1 MSDKI
6 PFSSFSYFF
15 SVAYKFV
22 CNKNKLIMTNLV
34 IDAASNKIFF
44 SIIKDSKSYTTEYP
58 NSRENF
64 DKIVTL
70 LNKFLSEKDT
80 NINQIK
86 KIYINKG
93 PGKFSSLRTSIS
105 IAKALSL
112 ANKVELV
119 GFNSNDIKNINDYK
133 NLIELDKK
141 DKLTKDLINPIYS
154 S

>member
-1 MSDKI
+1 
-6 PFSSFSYFF
+6 
-15 SVAYKFV
+15 
-22 CNKNKLIMTNLV
+22 MTSLV
-34 IDAASNKIFF
+34 IDAASDKIFF
-44 SIIKDSKSYTTEYP
+44 SIIKDGKSYTTEHL
-58 NSRENF
+58 NSIENF

-70 LNKFLSEKDT
+70 LNEFLSEKDT

-86 KIYINKG
+86 KIYINRG

-112 ANKVELV
+112 ANKIELV
-119 GFNSNDIKNINDYK
+119 GFTSRDLKNINDYK
-133 NLIELDKK
+133 KLIDLDNE

>member
-1 MSDKI
+1 
-6 PFSSFSYFF
+6 
-15 SVAYKFV
+15 
-22 CNKNKLIMTNLV
+22 MTNLV
-34 IDAASNKIFF
+34 IDAASDKIFF
-44 SIIKDSKSYTTEYP
+44 SIIKDSKSYTTEHS

-64 DKIVTL
+64 DKIVSL
-70 LNKFLSEKDT
+70 LNKFLSEKHT

-93 PGKFSSLRTSIS
+93 PGKFSRLRYSIS

-112 ANKVELV
+112 ANKIELV
-119 GFNSNDIKNINDYK
+119 GFSSMDIKNINDYK
-133 NLIELDKK
+133 NLIELDNE

>member
-1 MSDKI
+1 
-6 PFSSFSYFF
+6 
-15 SVAYKFV
+15 
-22 CNKNKLIMTNLV
+22 MTNLV
-34 IDAASNKIFF
+34 IDAASDKIFF
-44 SIIKDSKSYTTEYP
+44 SIIKDSKSYTTEHS

-70 LNKFLSEKDT
+70 LIKFLSEKDT

-93 PGKFSSLRTSIS
+93 PGKFSSLRNSIS

-112 ANKVELV
+112 ANKIELV
-119 GFNSNDIKNINDYK
+119 GFTSMDIKNINDYK
-133 NLIELDKK
+133 NLIELDNE

>member
-1 MSDKI
+1 
-6 PFSSFSYFF
+6 
-15 SVAYKFV
+15 
-22 CNKNKLIMTNLV
+22 MTNLV

-44 SIIKDSKSYTTEYP
+44 SIIQDNKSYTTEHS

-70 LNKFLSEKDT
+70 LNKFLSEKDI

-86 KIYINKG
+86 KIYVNKG
-93 PGKFSSLRTSIS
+93 PGKFSSLRISIT
-105 IAKALSL
+105 IAKALSI
-112 ANKVELV
+112 ANKIELV
-119 GFNSNDIKNINDYK
+119 GFTSMDIKNINDYK
-133 NLIELDKK
+133 NLIELDNE

>member
-1 MSDKI
+1 
-6 PFSSFSYFF
+6 
-15 SVAYKFV
+15 
-22 CNKNKLIMTNLV
+22 MTNLI
-34 IDAASNKIFF
+34 IDAANDKIFF
-44 SIIKDSKSYTTEYP
+44 SIIKDSKSYTTEHS

-64 DKIVTL
+64 DKIVVL

-86 KIYINKG
+86 KIYINMG

-105 IAKALSL
+105 TAKALSL
-112 ANKVELV
+112 ANKIELV
-119 GFNSNDIKNINDYK
+119 GFTSMDIKDINDYI
-133 NLIELDKK
+133 NLIELDNE

>member
-1 MSDKI
+1 
-6 PFSSFSYFF
+6 
-15 SVAYKFV
+15 
-22 CNKNKLIMTNLV
+22 MTNLV
-34 IDAASNKIFF
+34 IDAASDKIFF
-44 SIIKDSKSYTTEYP
+44 SIMKDSKSYTTEHS

-64 DKIVTL
+64 DKMVSL
-70 LNKFLSEKDT
+70 LNKFLREKDT
-80 NINQIK
+80 NFYQIK
-86 KIYINKG
+86 KIYINRG

-112 ANKVELV
+112 ANRIELV
-119 GFNSNDIKNINDYK
+119 GFTLMDIKGKNDYK

>member
-1 MSDKI
+1 MNTLVINAADDKI
-6 PFSSFSYFF
+6 LFS
-15 SVAYKFV
+15 
-22 CNKNKLIMTNLV
+22 LITNLE
-34 IDAASNKIFF
+34 
-44 SIIKDSKSYTTEYP
+44 SYTTAHT

-93 PGKFSSLRTSIS
+93 PGKFSSLRISIS
-105 IAKALSL
+105 MAKALSL
-112 ANKVELV
+112 ANEIELV
-119 GFNSNDIKNINDYK
+119 GFTSMDIKNINDYK
-133 NLIELDKK
+133 NLIELDKE

>member
-1 MSDKI
+1 M
-6 PFSSFSYFF
+6 
-15 SVAYKFV
+15 
-22 CNKNKLIMTNLV
+22 
-34 IDAASNKIFF
+34 
-44 SIIKDSKSYTTEYP
+44 KDSKSYTTEHS

-70 LNKFLSEKDT
+70 LNKFLSEKDI

-86 KIYINKG
+86 KIYINRG

-105 IAKALSL
+105 IAKALSI
-112 ANKVELV
+112 ANKIELI
-119 GFNSNDIKNINDYK
+119 GFSSMDLKNINDYK

-141 DKLTKDLINPIYS
+141 NKLTKDLINPIYS